1 MAYRYVNPNP
11 LANHTGDCTVR
22 AASIATGNTW
32 DRTYDEMA
40 ELGRQMGV
48 MPDKA
53 PVWGAY
59 LRRHGF
65 KRAIIPN
72 TCPDCY
78 TVREFAL
85 EHPYG
90 TYVLAIDGNPGHVVA
105 INGEVIPTSTMIVTP
120 AATEELQN
128 VSTQVYVPIPRGC
141 CQSISVRN
149 TSDQPIEV
157 QNANLTIFRPDL
169 VR

>member
-1 MAYRYVNPNP
+1 MAEFSANALQTVNPGANVVFTNFPSVIDMGMIVWDEP
-11 LANHTGDCTVR
+11 LNNILLKGMVPTEYGCCAWRNSFAQYFAQFSAN
-22 AASIATGNTW
+22 I
-32 DRTYDEMA
+32 
-40 ELGRQMGV
+40 Q
-48 MPDKA
+48 
-53 PVWGAY
+53 
-59 LRRHGF
+59 
-65 KRAIIPN
+65 IPE
-72 TCPDCY
+72 DGE
-78 TVREFAL
+78 VGEISLAL
-85 EHPYG
+85 
-90 TYVLAIDGNPGHVVA
+90 A